1 MVLHYDVTKAFR
13 AYFLNCGHGV
23 FVEIRPLCPQ
33 SGPSSTEGE
42 RQQGP
47 QSGPT
52 RFAEMSLIFAAHRRR
67 LLAMTNPLTSHR
79 PMLAILLKVAAIGL
93 FTGLSA
99 LIKAVSDVVPAGEA
113 VFFRSFFAIPV
124 IVVWLSMRGDLKNGL
139 KTQRPMGHILR
150 GLVGTSAMAMT
161 FMGLGMLPLP
171 EVTAIGYATPIFT
184 LILAAVFLG
193 ERIRLVRIS
202 AVTVGLLGVLIMI
215 YPRLS
220 GGIDMSSTAFVG
232 VLLILGATVARGFVQ
247 IHIRRMVMTEHTAAI
262 VFYFSVTA
270 SLLSLLTLPFGW
282 VIPDMPTLLLLIG
295 AGLVGGVAQIL
306 VTSSYRFA
314 PASMLAPYDYVS
326 MLFAIAIGYIWFAEL
341 PTIVMLAGACLVI
354 AGNILVI
361 WRESRLGLVRGKA
374 KSLTDPKGG

>member
-1 MVLHYDVTKAFR
+1 
-13 AYFLNCGHGV
+13 
-23 FVEIRPLCPQ
+23 
-33 SGPSSTEGE
+33 
-42 RQQGP
+42 
-47 QSGPT
+47 
-52 RFAEMSLIFAAHRRR
+52 
-67 LLAMTNPLTSHR
+67 
-79 PMLAILLKVAAIGL
+79 MLAIGLKVVAIGL
-93 FTGLSA
+93 FTALSA
-99 LIKAVSDVVPAGEA
+99 LIKAVSETVPAGES

-124 IVVWLSMRGDLKNGL
+124 IVAWLAMRGDLKNGL
-139 KTQRPMGHILR
+139 KTQKPMNHVWR

-184 LILAAVFLG
+184 LILAAIFLG

-202 AVTVGLLGVLIMI
+202 AVGIGLLGVLIMI
-215 YPRLS
+215 YPRLTGS
-220 GGIDMSSTAFVG
+220 ADMSSTASMG
-232 VLLILGATVARGFVQ
+232 VLLILGATIARGFVQ
-247 IHIRRMVMTEHTAAI
+247 IHIRRMVMTENTAAI
-262 VFYFSVTA
+262 VFYFSITA
-270 SLLSLLTLPFGW
+270 SVLSLLTLPFGW
-282 VIPDMPTLLLLIG
+282 VVPDLKTLALLVS

-341 PTIVMLAGACLVI
+341 PTAVMLAGAVLVI

-374 KSLTDPKGG
+374 RSLTDPKGG

>member
-1 MVLHYDVTKAFR
+1 M
-13 AYFLNCGHGV
+13 
-23 FVEIRPLCPQ
+23 
-33 SGPSSTEGE
+33 
-42 RQQGP
+42 
-47 QSGPT
+47 
-52 RFAEMSLIFAAHRRR
+52 M
-67 LLAMTNPLTSHR
+67 
-79 PMLAILLKVAAIGL
+79 AISLKVAAIGM

-99 LIKAVSDVVPAGEA
+99 LIKAVSEVVPAGEA

-124 IVVWLSMRGDLKNGL
+124 IVVWLAMRGDLRHGL
-139 KTQRPMGHILR
+139 RTQKPMGHVWR

-184 LILAAVFLG
+184 LILAAIFLG

-202 AVTVGLLGVLIMI
+202 AVGIGLLGVLIMI

-220 GGIDMSSTAFVG
+220 GSADMSETATLG
-232 VLLILGATVARGFVQ
+232 VMLILAATFARGFVQ

-282 VIPDMPTLLLLIG
+282 VMPDPTTLALLVG
-295 AGLVGGVAQIL
+295 AGLLGGVAQIL
-306 VTSSYRFA
+306 ITSSYRFA

-326 MLFAIAIGYIWFAEL
+326 MIFAIIIGYLWFEEL
-341 PTIVMLAGACLVI
+341 PTLVMLAGATLVI
-354 AGNILVI
+354 CGNILVI

-374 KSLTDPKGG
+374 RSLTDPKGG